1 MAIPQEALMTTTE
14 FKRPKVLKDKA
25 VIYTLL
31 VRLALLEPG
40 TNQTHPEMGLGLK
53 SKYRYTFAS
62 DLSAI
67 TNDYRKQIE
76 TYLPEFKLSTV
87 KASVKD
93 HCLFLEVA
101 IDESVYQMYIN
112 TETYTLENM
121 NA

>member
-14 FKRPKVLKDKA
+14 FKRPKILKGKDS
-25 VIYTLL
+25 IYTLL

-40 TNQTHPEMGLGLK
+40 TNQTHPEMGLGLR

-62 DLSAI
+62 DLSTI

-93 HCLFLEVA
+93 HCLFLEVSL
-101 IDESVYQMYIN
+101 DDTVYQMYVDM
-112 TETYTLENM
+112 ETYSLENM